1 MKLTPHGIP
10 QMVVGTIVLIVI
22 GSLLGWIWWPLSFLV
37 LPVFIWLIAFF
48 RDPHRVVPS
57 DPRAVVSPADG
68 TVSDVVELES
78 APHLNRPA
86 VRVGIFL
93 SIFNVHIN
101 RAPMHAKVLDVI
113 YKKGT
118 FKNAMDHSGASN
130 DNESNTIVL
139 GDVVTGEPIATVK
152 QIAGLIARRIVCTVK
167 PGDVVNAGDRIGLIK
182 FGSRTEIALI
192 KSMAPEVKM
201 TVGQKVKGASDVV
214 ALLGAPS
221 NAIA

>member
-1 MKLTPHGIP
+1 
-10 QMVVGTIVLIVI
+10 MVVGTIVLLVL
-22 GSLLGWIWWPLSFLV
+22 GSLLGWLWWPLSLLV
-37 LPVFIWLIAFF
+37 LPVLVWLFAFF
-48 RDPHRVVPS
+48 RDPDRTVPT

-68 TVSDVVELES
+68 TVSDIIEIED
-78 APHLNRPA
+78 APHLNRSA

-101 RAPMHAKVLDVI
+101 RAPLHAKVLDVI

-118 FKNAMDHSGASN
+118 FKNAMDHSGASS

-139 GDVVTGEPIATVK
+139 GDVVTGQPIATVK

-192 KSMAPEVKM
+192 KSMAPVVKM
-201 TVGQKVKGASDVV
+201 TVGQKVRGASDVV
-214 ALLGAPS
+214 AVLGAPS
-221 NAIA
+221 NAVA